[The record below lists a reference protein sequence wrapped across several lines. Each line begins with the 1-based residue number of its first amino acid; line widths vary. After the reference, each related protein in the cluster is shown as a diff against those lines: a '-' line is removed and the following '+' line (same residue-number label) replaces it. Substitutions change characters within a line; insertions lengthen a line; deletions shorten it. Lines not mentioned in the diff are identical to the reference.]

1 MPIRPSLIGAAAVVV
16 FLAGAAPYAEA
27 TQIILIGGGAED
39 SLHTQA
45 ARQICTLVEERAGE
59 KYGCM
64 PRTAPDSVFNIR
76 AIDVGLMEF
85 GLVQSER
92 VHEAVAGSGEWQGE
106 PVAALQAVFSLHP
119 EDVLLVTGAD
129 VADDLVH
136 TVVRS
141 VFENFDALESVH
153 PALRDLDPLAMLQ
166 GFSAPLH
173 PGAARYYRERGWLE
187 AQ

>member
-16 FLAGAAPYAEA
+16 FLAGAAPHAEA
-27 TQIILIGGGAED
+27 TQTVLIGGGAED

-59 KYGCM
+59 KYGCI
-64 PRTAPDSVFNIR
+64 PRAAPGSVFNIR
-76 AIDVGLMEF
+76 AIDIGLMEF
-85 GLVQSER
+85 GLVQSKR

-119 EDVLLVTGAD
+119 EDVLLVTGAA

-141 VFENFDALESVH
+141 VFENFAAFGSAH
-153 PALRDLDPLAMLQ
+153 PALRGLDPVAMLQ
-166 GFSAPLH
+166 NLAAPLH
-173 PGAARYYRERGWLE
+173 PGAARYYRERGWLQE
-187 AQ
+187 Q